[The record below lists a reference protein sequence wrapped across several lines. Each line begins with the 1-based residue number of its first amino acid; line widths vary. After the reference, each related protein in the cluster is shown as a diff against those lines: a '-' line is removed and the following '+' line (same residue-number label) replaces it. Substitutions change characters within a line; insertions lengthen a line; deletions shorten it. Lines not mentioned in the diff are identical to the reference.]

1 MENLAALQEGRV
13 LIDFQVYSLHYELMV
28 FPPTEMENAGKNSD
42 LEDSKFNIALVECER
57 ISGHPGGT
65 IAGIWKTDSAQSE
78 GFCGFLYMRG
88 AD

>member
-42 LEDSKFNIALVECER
+42 LEDSNSILHLLSVK
-57 ISGHPGGT
+57 
-65 IAGIWKTDSAQSE
+65 
-78 GFCGFLYMRG
+78 GFQATQVGL
-88 AD
+88 

>member
-1 MENLAALQEGRV
+1 MENLAALQEARV
-13 LIDFQVYSLHYELMV
+13 LIEFQVYSLCYELMV

-65 IAGIWKTDSAQSE
+65 IAGIWKTESAQSK
-78 GFCGFLYMRG
+78 GSCDFLDMRG
-88 AD
+88 VD